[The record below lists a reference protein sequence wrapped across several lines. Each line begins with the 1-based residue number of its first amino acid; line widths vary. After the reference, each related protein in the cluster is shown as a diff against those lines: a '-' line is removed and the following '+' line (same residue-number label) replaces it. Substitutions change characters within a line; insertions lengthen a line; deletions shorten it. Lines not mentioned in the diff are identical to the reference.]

1 MSDWNA
7 AQHNK
12 LKEEQT
18 IPAMNLANSLK
29 CEHVISV
36 LDIGCEI
43 DNP

>member
-7 AQHNK
+7 AQYSK
-12 LKEEQT
+12 FKEEQT
-18 IPAMNLANSLK
+18 IPVMNLANSLK

-36 LDIGCEI
+36 LDIGYEI

>member
-7 AQHNK
+7 AQHSK
-12 LKEEQT
+12 LKEEQA